1 MYEIIPSNQFK
12 KDIKSA
18 QSRGYNMELI
28 REVIKILASGEKLPP
43 KYRAHQLIA
52 SKKYKDV
59 NECHIQPDWLLIY
72 KINNNKLMLYLLR
85 TGTHSDL
92 F

>member
-1 MYEIIPSNQFK
+1 
-12 KDIKSA
+12 
-18 QSRGYNMELI
+18 MELI
-28 REVIKILASGEKLPP
+28 REVIKILASGEKLPS
-43 KYRAHQLIA
+43 KYRAHQLTA